1 MRKHRRL
8 TFRQIDRIHVVNILS
23 GEPMGYIA
31 DLSLGGLRL
40 VSPSPLAPG
49 ACFEIRLEI
58 PVREGHFRHV
68 DIHIVCQW
76 SRKDGTSGRFHIG
89 CALDR
94 PAPAFTEMVA
104 SMHASLGFARS
115 LKV

>member
-8 TFRQIDRIHVVNILS
+8 TFRQVNRIHVTNRLS

-31 DLSLGGLRL
+31 DLSLGGLKL
-40 VSPSPLAPG
+40 VSPTPLAPG
-49 ACFEIRLEI
+49 AAFEMRLDV
-58 PVREGHFRHV
+58 PVREGHFRAV
-68 DIHIVCQW
+68 DIHVVCQW
-76 SRKDGTSGRFHIG
+76 SRKDGMSGRFHIG

-94 PAPAFTEMVA
+94 PAPEFTEMVA
-104 SMHASLGFARS
+104 SMHASLGFTRS